1 VEIDDEEENITL
13 IVDYI
18 FVSLKKNIKLNLNR
32 EILSDKKMIEYLIKQ
47 NKILKSKI
55 KSDENK
61 DDYKESE
68 LIENEN
74 QFNLIKSGIKNLNSK
89 KLKLKLIYKASR
101 DGDTPEIFHLKC
113 DGISPTI
120 SIFKTKDNYIF
131 GGYTDKNWDDHS
143 KI

>member
-1 VEIDDEEENITL
+1 
-13 IVDYI
+13 
-18 FVSLKKNIKLNLNR
+18 
-32 EILSDKKMIEYLIKQ
+32 MIEYLIKQ

-74 QFNLIKSGIKNLNSK
+74 QFNLVKSGIKNLNSK

-101 DGDTPEIFHLKC
+101 DGDTPENFHLKC

-120 SIFKTKDNYIF
+120 SIFKKKIIIF
-131 GGYTDKNWDDHS
+131 LVVIQI
-143 KI
+143 KIGMTILKI